1 MRLIHDGKVE
11 EVRAVSGRELFKA
24 EPRMD
29 TNGHECKRIATTEK
43 IEDRELRL
51 QIEKSTKA

>member
-29 TNGHECKRIATTEK
+29 TNGRECKRITTTEK
-43 IEDRELRL
+43 IEDRKLR
-51 QIEKSTKA
+51 IAIAE